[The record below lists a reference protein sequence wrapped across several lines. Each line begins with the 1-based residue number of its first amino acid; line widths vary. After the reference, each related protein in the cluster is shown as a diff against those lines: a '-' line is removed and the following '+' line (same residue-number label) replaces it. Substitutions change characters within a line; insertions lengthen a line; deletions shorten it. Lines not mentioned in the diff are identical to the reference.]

1 MYFLAF
7 LQFFL
12 VALIAAL
19 VLFQRSEDSIS
30 DFASSRPSAS
40 GMSSLSPLCKITW
53 FCFFAFLIN
62 SVLLSAMYRPSVGG
76 GGILDDS
83 VQQHNESYFDKKES
97 EPDSNPEEL
106 PTVNN

>member
-1 MYFLAF
+1 MPNLLQSFCMYFLAF

-30 DFASSRPSAS
+30 DFASSRPGTTSI
-40 GMSSLSPLCKITW
+40 SSVSPLCKITW

-62 SVLLSAMYRPSVGG
+62 SVLGLMFSQLLLGLINWLRSLRM
-76 GGILDDS
+76 L
-83 VQQHNESYFDKKES
+83 
-97 EPDSNPEEL
+97 
-106 PTVNN
+106 